1 MYPTLLLNL
10 FNKQSMVKR
19 KTLTADCHCQNAN
32 TVENVKIAHTDP
44 NKLFLEELTLG
55 KCLSFLSKSGKMPK
69 QAICITIFDVG
80 AGCWMLWSLLSWMRR
95 EWADQTYSQTLKHSL
110 YCMWTKAFNIQWD
123 KDLNVQWGAPFL
135 NSRSQS
141 STEFKERAGKNCN
154 NTDL

>member
-55 KCLSFLSKSGKMPK
+55 KCLSFRSKSGKMPK
-69 QAICITIFDVG
+69 QAICITIFEVG
-80 AGCWMLWSLLSWMRR
+80 AGRWTLWSLLSWMRR
-95 EWADQTYSQTLKHSL
+95 EWADHTYSLTPSETLIVLYVNKGFQHTVGQRLKCTMGGTFSEQPFTVKHR
-110 YCMWTKAFNIQWD
+110 
-123 KDLNVQWGAPFL
+123 VQRTCW
-135 NSRSQS
+135 
-141 STEFKERAGKNCN
+141 KNCQQY
-154 NTDL
+154 